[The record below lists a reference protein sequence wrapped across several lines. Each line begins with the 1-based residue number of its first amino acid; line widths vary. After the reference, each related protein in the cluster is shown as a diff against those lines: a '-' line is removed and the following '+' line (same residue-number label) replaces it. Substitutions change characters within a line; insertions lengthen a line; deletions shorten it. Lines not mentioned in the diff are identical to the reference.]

1 VSEEHGMRS
10 DELDEVAKQ
19 QTLFLVRFACASSIN
34 GQNFSYLYYPKKLK
48 LAQYGAVDKNYW
60 C

>member
-1 VSEEHGMRS
+1 MRS
-10 DELDEVAKQ
+10 NELDEVAKQ

-34 GQNFSYLYYPKKLK
+34 GQIAFCFYYPKTWKALQ
-48 LAQYGAVDKNYW
+48 AGAVDKNYW